1 MADTPKNGLVAYATL
16 VAGVAA
22 VITALADYKMA
33 DNPNREP
40 TSNQSVAHEHKLDER
55 TEELEDWAALMELRL
70 QRIESS
76 DAQCRDN
83 VVDLRRQVKEHL
95 AFSQG
100 KVYELG
106 ITLERHNLK
115 INECLRKTGL
125 TGD

>member
-1 MADTPKNGLVAYATL
+1 VADAPKNRLVAYATL

-33 DNPNREP
+33 DHSNGEP
-40 TSNQSVAHEHKLDER
+40 TSTHSVAHEHELNER
-55 TEELEDWAALMELRL
+55 TEELEDWAALVELRL

-83 VVDLRRQVKEHL
+83 VVDLRRQVTEHL

-106 ITLERHNLK
+106 ITLERHNLR
-115 INECLRKTGL
+115 INECLRKAGL